1 MDKSNRVSHFD
12 IRKDDKMEKKIA
24 LVTGAGGGI
33 GRAIAVALAKEG
45 MNIAVHFNGNR
56 ENAEETARLCK
67 ELGAEVHLLQG
78 DVAKESVCA
87 ELIEE
92 VVKTFGNIDV
102 LVNNAGITRDGLIA
116 RMKEEDFD
124 AVIDTNLKGAF
135 FLSKY
140 AATVMMRKR
149 YGRIVNITSVVGLS
163 GNAGQANYSA
173 SKAGMIGM
181 TKSLAKEFAKKNVLV
196 NAVAPGFIKTKMTD
210 VLSDKVKEAIL
221 GQIPVGF
228 LGEAEEVGKAVA
240 FLASEENRYITGQVL
255 SVDGGMHM

>member
-1 MDKSNRVSHFD
+1 
-12 IRKDDKMEKKIA
+12 MEKRVA

-33 GRAIAVALAKEG
+33 GRAIAVELAKQG
-45 MNIAVHFNGNR
+45 MNVAVHFNGNK
-56 ENAEETARLCK
+56 EKAEETARLCR
-67 ELGAEVHLLQG
+67 ELGVEAELFQG
-78 DVAKESVCA
+78 DVAKDGTPA
-87 ELIEE
+87 ELIEA
-92 VVKTFGNIDV
+92 VVEKFGGIDV
-102 LVNNAGITRDGLIA
+102 LVNNAGITRDGLII

-124 AVIDTNLKGAF
+124 AVMDTNLKGAF
-135 FLSKY
+135 FLSKH
-140 AATVMMRKR
+140 AGTHMMRKR

-196 NAVAPGFIKTKMTD
+196 NAVAPGFIRTDMTE

-221 GQIPVGF
+221 GQIPLGF
-228 LGEAEEVGKAVA
+228 MAEPVEIGKAVA
-240 FLASEENRYITGQVL
+240 FLASEENRYITGQVI